1 MNSPE
6 RTSAVSRTIL
16 AVDDS
21 ASMRQMVAYV
31 LKQAGYSVVEAEDG
45 DEALALASR
54 QRFDAVIT
62 DHNMPRMDGLTL
74 VRSLRSTDGYAST
87 PIMLLT
93 TESSAEMKQKGREA
107 GATGWMVKPFDPDR
121 LLDMCRRILS

>member
-1 MNSPE
+1 
-6 RTSAVSRTIL
+6 
-16 AVDDS
+16 
-21 ASMRQMVAYV
+21 MRQMVAHV
-31 LKQAGYSVVEAEDG
+31 LKQAGYTVVEAEDG

-54 QRFDAVIT
+54 QRVDAVIT

-74 VRSLRSTDGYAST
+74 VRSLRAIDGYAST